1 MVSHTVAP
9 ALRLSAS
16 ILSVNFRRGDPVFD
30 PRRPFTAPP
39 FQYHLGFQLGTCAV
53 CVSVLSVCL
62 CCLCVCAVCVSVL
75 SVLSVCA
82 LPGALPALSLLYCP
96 ERCLLLRCSELCPAL
111 CPILLI

>member
-9 ALRLSAS
+9 PLRLSAS

-39 FQYHLGFQLGTCAV
+39 FQYHLGSQLG
-53 CVSVLSVCL
+53 S
-62 CCLCVCAVCVSVL
+62 CAVCVSVL